1 MRVGGVKHNTGH
13 GRANRRADRACGG
26 YPAQSFGQGFRRHQI
41 LDDEVAGGERRRDG
55 QAGED
60 FEDAQQD
67 EIVH

>member
-1 MRVGGVKHNTGH
+1 MPPRTSPIDVPTV
-13 GRANRRADRACGG
+13 
-26 YPAQSFGQGFRRHQI
+26 PAVVTQLSPSVRDSAGTQI